1 MDPQTYAEFTWPWFV
16 KNLPFPHNYY
26 VPIQRHKHCVNRLK
40 LTRGIDN
47 ASQCLV
53 ECETKVKFWRVED
66 FFNGT
71 GRLGRWEE
79 GGGGDTHNVWP
90 LYLTNPLNFKK
101 VIL

>member
-47 ASQCLV
+47 ASQCLT
-53 ECETKVKFWRVED
+53 ECEAKVKKLSNNLMVVKNFLD
-66 FFNGT
+66 GT
-71 GRLGRWEE
+71 RGWGAH
-79 GGGGDTHNVWP
+79 GIWP
-90 LYLTNPLNFKK
+90 LLVKKTNNLG
-101 VIL
+101 I